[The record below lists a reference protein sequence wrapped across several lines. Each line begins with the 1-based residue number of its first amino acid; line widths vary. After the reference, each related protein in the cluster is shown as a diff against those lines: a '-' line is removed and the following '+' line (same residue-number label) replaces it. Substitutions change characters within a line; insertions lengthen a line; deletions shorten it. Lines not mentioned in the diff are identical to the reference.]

1 MRRLMSLLS
10 RRIDARAAAL
20 AGVASVVAYTA
31 TMDLDRKLT
40 GSKMD
45 DLVLLGRP
53 LVPKRPRLARPVGA
67 AVHLVNGAGLGL
79 TYAALV
85 HDRFPGPAWLRGMVF
100 LTVENTALYPLTA
113 LMTAHHPAVADGQ
126 LDSYW
131 SWPAYLEST
140 PPHLVYGA
148 IIGPLYER
156 LRRRSAGRNGRA

>member
-1 MRRLMSLLS
+1 MRISMLP

-31 TMDLDRKLT
+31 TMDLGRKLT

-53 LVPKRPRLARPVGA
+53 LVPNRPGLARPVGA
-67 AVHLVNGAGLGL
+67 AVHLANGAGLGIL
-79 TYAALV
+79 YAALV

-100 LTVENTALYPLTA
+100 LALENTALYPLTA
-113 LMTAHHPAVADGQ
+113 LMPAHHPAVADGQ

-148 IIGPLYER
+148 LVGPLYDR
-156 LRRRSAGRNGRA
+156 LRRRPDGRSGRA